1 MVDEVWVSMMGV
13 CFRCLTDLMGV
24 YDVFFYR
31 CLTDSMGEW
40 DESVCFYIQQHLE
53 P

>member
-1 MVDEVWVSMMGV
+1 
-13 CFRCLTDLMGV
+13 MGV
-24 YDVFFYR
+24 YDVFFFRCLTDSMGVYDGCFFR
-31 CLTDSMGEW
+31 CLTDSMGEC